1 MKYQFYNELN
11 QAAIMIRQKVFVEE
25 QGFEDEFDD
34 IDHQSLHLVIYE
46 NDNPIGCA
54 RMYQKDKTMVLGRI
68 AVLKEK
74 RELHLG
80 SYILELL
87 EQKTKELGYDEVCL
101 SAQVRAK
108 SFYLKNGYMEYGDE
122 YLDEYCP
129 HIDMKKRLK

>member
-11 QAAIMIRQKVFVEE
+11 QDARKIREAVFVEE
-25 QGFEDEFDD
+25 QGFKNEFDD
-34 IDHQSLHLVIYE
+34 IDNHCLHLVIYE
-46 NDNPIGCA
+46 NNQAIGCA

-68 AVLKEK
+68 AVIKSK

-80 SYILELL
+80 SYILDILEL
-87 EQKTKELGYDEVCL
+87 KAKELGFLEVNL

-108 SFYLKNGYMEYGDE
+108 NFYIKNDYHENGEE

-129 HIDMKKRLK
+129 HVNMKKGLK